1 MQIFKDI
8 LNLYFLYKKRK
19 KMKPTSIFGKYLVK
33 QILFN
38 FLAVLLMV
46 LSVVMLFEIV
56 EILRRTSDRNDADI
70 WFVLEMAITK
80 MPKTIE
86 MVFPF
91 VMMIAAMATFW
102 KVSKTNEYVIMRAA
116 GVSVWGFLIPVLAA
130 TFSIG
135 VLNVALVN
143 PVAAYMYD
151 LYETLEYRFETKNP
165 KAVLFSDQGLWIRE
179 AIDNDNI
186 MVLQAKSLRQEN
198 DGLLMRKVTILEMD
212 RNSQPG
218 RRLEAFAA
226 NLREGRFELKD
237 VCIYRAGMPKE
248 TLNSLDYKTN
258 LDENRIKDNFVAP
271 EAISFWKLPD
281 TIRFYEMSGFSVV
294 RHSLRYLS
302 LLISPLL
309 LCAMVL
315 VAAVFAL
322 RPNTRKGGV
331 MFLIVGGITTGFVV
345 YFLSQLVY
353 AFGINGDIPVGLA
366 VITPTAIISLIAVS
380 MLLHLEDG

>member
-1 MQIFKDI
+1 
-8 LNLYFLYKKRK
+8 
-19 KMKPTSIFGKYLVK
+19 MKPTSIFGKYLVK